1 VGTDVELTPKLKAIL
16 NVNYLRFHHTD
27 VLERL
32 LFQPKIGHDIGID
45 YSLGLR
51 WRPFLIDNVVVTGG
65 VGVLQAL
72 DGLRDVY
79 TNETFT
85 FTARGLE
92 KTTGFPYS
100 LLYSAFLSV
109 TLTF

>member
-1 VGTDVELTPKLKAIL
+1 
-16 NVNYLRFHHTD
+16 
-27 VLERL
+27 
-32 LFQPKIGHDIGID
+32 
-45 YSLGLR
+45 
-51 WRPFLIDNVVVTGG
+51 
-65 VGVLQAL
+65 VLQAL

-92 KTTGFPYS
+92 KSTGFPYD

-109 TLTF
+109 H

>member
-1 VGTDVELTPKLKAIL
+1 
-16 NVNYLRFHHTD
+16 
-27 VLERL
+27 
-32 LFQPKIGHDIGID
+32 
-45 YSLGLR
+45 
-51 WRPFLIDNVVVTGG
+51 VVTGG

-85 FTARGLE
+85 FTNRGLE
-92 KTTGFPYS
+92 KTTGFPYG
-100 LLYSAFLSV
+100 LLYSAFLSM